1 MKEHQLPT
9 TGNMT
14 QPFAKAGNFFEI
26 EDFKYTIEAKVFVDL
41 TIDQVLKF

>member
-1 MKEHQLPT
+1 M

-14 QPFAKAGNFFEI
+14 EPFERVGNFFEI
-26 EDFKYTIEAKVFVDL
+26 EDFEYTIEAKVFADL